1 MEVALLKGL
10 SEDSSSLER
19 AETLQYFEQLNSSVD
34 GWKIC
39 AAHFN
44 SDIESSEHV
53 QFFCLRVVEGHVRNR
68 YSCSSD
74 DSILSLRAVLLLWMQ
89 GKTQR
94 KLVLKKMAQIIGLA
108 FVIDYPQRWPMF
120 FSDVLQCVR
129 NGVKESVELY
139 LRVLMAIDEEV
150 VDRQIVHTCA
160 ENARNTLIKDTM
172 RDQCVPNLVESWYQ
186 IMESY
191 KETFPE
197 LTNLCMEVV
206 GAYIS
211 WIDIGLIANDK
222 FIQCLMSYLSVPIL
236 RESAAECLRGIINK
250 GMDPIPKLE
259 LVEGLAKQL
268 ESAKIL
274 STVSDED
281 TDEDFR
287 LRLSALVCGM
297 GCALVNSWSKLV
309 KRADTVNIPLSRNAI
324 DEKLPYLYKYMN
336 DTDDGVSE
344 AMIPFAVQYLSVLK
358 GSNLSDTDRGNL
370 QALLHVVINK
380 YKYDEDH
387 NFLSQGEDE
396 VMFLDFRKELK
407 VLIDNIAILD
417 ASLLLQTFQ
426 SVLSTSLSNLEVTS
440 FVDVEVALR
449 MMYLAGEAVT
459 DKRFGTCTIVG
470 SPWHQMMITVM
481 QSNVARHS
489 HTAVLL
495 QVFL

>member
-1 MEVALLKGL
+1 MYACICVCVLTVCVCLHGCAYESCTFRRINILNANSLGFTSTSYRGDFETYLLNPKIVNI
-10 SEDSSSLER
+10 SSSQWKSTFTY
-19 AETLQYFEQLNSSVD
+19 AYTLKST
-34 GWKIC
+34 
-39 AAHFN
+39 HTRT
-44 SDIESSEHV
+44 H
-53 QFFCLRVVEGHVRNR
+53 
-68 YSCSSD
+68 
-74 DSILSLRAVLLLWMQ
+74 
-89 GKTQR
+89 
-94 KLVLKKMAQIIGLA
+94 GL
-108 FVIDYPQRWPMF
+108 QKQWPMF

-459 DKRFGTCTIVG
+459 DKVY
-470 SPWHQMMITVM
+470 V
-481 QSNVARHS
+481 
-489 HTAVLL
+489 
-495 QVFL
+495 

>member
-274 STVSDED
+274 STVSDEVLWK
-281 TDEDFR
+281 T
-287 LRLSALVCGM
+287 L
-297 GCALVNSWSKLV
+297 
-309 KRADTVNIPLSRNAI
+309 I
-324 DEKLPYLYKYMN
+324 YK
-336 DTDDGVSE
+336 
-344 AMIPFAVQYLSVLK
+344 
-358 GSNLSDTDRGNL
+358 
-370 QALLHVVINK
+370 
-380 YKYDEDH
+380 
-387 NFLSQGEDE
+387 
-396 VMFLDFRKELK
+396 
-407 VLIDNIAILD
+407 
-417 ASLLLQTFQ
+417 
-426 SVLSTSLSNLEVTS
+426 
-440 FVDVEVALR
+440 
-449 MMYLAGEAVT
+449 
-459 DKRFGTCTIVG
+459 
-470 SPWHQMMITVM
+470 
-481 QSNVARHS
+481 
-489 HTAVLL
+489 
-495 QVFL
+495 